1 MNKHWSALICG
12 KSSVISSSVVIAG
25 TVAVSIMQML
35 SGRFLPLSNW
45 ILFFQRK
52 KNSGF
57 HRFQTPHAKDTF

>member
-35 SGRFLPLSNW
+35 SGRFLRLSNW
-45 ILFFQRK
+45 FLFFPLK
-52 KNSGF
+52 KILAF
-57 HRFQTPHAKDTF
+57 TVFRLRTLKTLF